1 MSKKKE
7 LLAIGAAVASC
18 AAAAAGYSYFKNENK
33 PDQPQNQNIVGDDGN
48 SDNATGLYRLPI
60 SIMLD
65 PRHGTATI
73 SQINQRENASM
84 NKKETDDLTGD
95 DW

>member
-7 LLAIGAAVASC
+7 LFLAIGGAVVSC
-18 AAAAAGYSYFKNENK
+18 AAAGYSYFKN
-33 PDQPQNQNIVGDDGN
+33 QPQNQNIVGDDGN

-73 SQINQRENASM
+73 SQINQREIASM